1 MANYQDMATY
11 RAAKFEDDFVSK
23 KQREMERTG
32 WFDTKA
38 EVGDRQEDGE
48 ECDK

>member
-11 RAAKFEDDFVSK
+11 RVAKFEDDFIDRN
-23 KQREMERTG
+23 QREMERSG

-38 EVGDRQEDGE
+38 GVGDEQEDGD